1 MVLNIIKL
9 ILLAMIGGLIGW
21 ITNKIAIKLMFRPL
35 DPVKLPLLNIRIQG
49 LIPKRRKEI
58 AEVIG
63 NTVEQELLSL
73 DDIIEKALEKH
84 EVEKIKTILK
94 VKIKSAVKEKLPS
107 IIPDMFKN
115 MILSYIDEFIDD
127 SGEDMLKDLSDGLI
141 NNIKESVSISNLVEE
156 KINSYDMLKIEDIV
170 ISIANKE
177 LKHIEL
183 LGGVL
188 GFMIGI
194 LQGLLIILI

>member
-9 ILLAMIGGLIGW
+9 ILLAIIGGLIGW

-156 KINSYDMLKIEDIV
+156 KINSYDMVKIEDIV

-177 LKHIEL
+177 LKHIEM

>member
-1 MVLNIIKL
+1 MVVNIIKL
-9 ILLAMIGGLIGW
+9 ILLAIIGGLIGW

-35 DPVKLPLLNIRIQG
+35 DPVKLPVLNIRIQG

-156 KINSYDMLKIEDIV
+156 KINSYDMVKIEDIV

-177 LKHIEL
+177 LKHIEM